1 MEADVLDFLMQP
13 VNYLKVAAIWAADTV
28 NLCYD
33 PFEENVA
40 LPKVSELPDLDNS
53 FATEIEQEF
62 YLPTGEFL
70 YQHPRPND
78 AGDTAIWQGIFTG
91 MRILRGDDVT
101 VPLRFLKSL
110 FVDNALVRGYYPDG
124 TPNDTT
130 SNDSATGPLFAFY
143 CALRF
148 GDASTKEQAGK
159 LLLPWIK
166 NIKDHGWALV
176 DRNGQATSYG
186 QLDNGVLSDPLRVTL
201 LLALLGLAMSYD
213 PSYHADYVQLY
224 AKYKPILAYP
234 KVKLLWLDTSYD
246 THRAAIG
253 LHILYW
259 LTRDEVYKKG
269 LQRIWRITSKE
280 NNAWVATLCSEAVAQ
295 SYNPTVS
302 QVLQTF
308 DYKKRQ
314 LGNMESLNPDWPSV
328 NWGGTVRA
336 KSPLPLNRRGSQ
348 DFFWQRNMMSRD
360 EWVGVKSPDTFHS
373 GLDFLVCYWLAQKL
387 IPR

>member
-1 MEADVLDFLMQP
+1 MMI
-13 VNYLKVAAIWAADTV
+13 VNWIKVFVICLCDTI
-28 NLCYD
+28 NKLYD
-33 PFEENVA
+33 PFESNTA
-40 LPKVSELPDLDNS
+40 LPKVSELPDLDNK
-53 FATEIEQEF
+53 FASEIEQEF

-91 MRILRGDDVT
+91 MRILRGDDVS

-124 TPNDTT
+124 TANDTT

-148 GDASTKEQAGK
+148 GDAYTKEQAGK
-159 LLLPWIK
+159 ILVPWAK
-166 NIKDHGWALV
+166 NLKSHGWALV
-176 DRNGQATSYG
+176 DRNGQPTAYG
-186 QLDNGVLSDPLRVTL
+186 RLDNGILTDPLRITL
-201 LLALLGLAMSYD
+201 LLAILALASAYD
-213 PSYHADYVQLY
+213 PTFHDDYAALYRKYH
-224 AKYKPILAYP
+224 PILAYP

-280 NNAWVATLCSEAVAQ
+280 NNAWVATLCAEALEALTNSYAQ
-295 SYNPTVS
+295 FVYRIADI
-302 QVLQTF
+302 LGTF
-308 DYKKRQ
+308 DYQKRQ

-328 NWGGTVRA
+328 KWGDKIRA

-348 DFFWQRNMMSRD
+348 DFFWQRHPFSRD
-360 EWVGVKSPDTFHS
+360 EWVGITHPDTFHS
-373 GLDFLVCYWLAQKL
+373 GLDFLVCYHLAKRL
-387 IPR
+387 IPG